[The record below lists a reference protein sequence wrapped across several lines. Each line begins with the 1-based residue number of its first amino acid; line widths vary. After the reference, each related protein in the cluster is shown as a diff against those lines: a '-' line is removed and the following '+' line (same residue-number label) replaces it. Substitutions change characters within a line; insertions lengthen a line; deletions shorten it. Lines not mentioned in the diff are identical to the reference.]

1 MCLLTVDDPRARC
14 RMNFRSFVTFLC
26 FAPAMVSSAGA
37 QDASLEKLPAWD
49 AKLTGYAYPFEV
61 KEFPIAEQGQSLTM
75 AYMDVKPGGEANGKT
90 ALLLHGKNFSGAYW
104 ERTAKDLASQ
114 GFRVVIPDQIGFG
127 KSSKPTTIQYS
138 FQMMGAHTKALLD
151 HLEVKKVEVI
161 GHSMGGMVA
170 TRFALMFPESTE
182 KLVLVN
188 PIGLEDWKRKVPY
201 QSIDAATAA
210 EMKKGPQDVKNY
222 MRTVYF
228 DGKWKDEYDA
238 LLSIQAGWMKGPD
251 KEEMARVTAITAD
264 MVMTQPVVYEFPDI
278 KVPTLLIIG
287 ERDRTAIGKNLVSR
301 EIAETM
307 GQYQQ
312 LGKAAAAA
320 IPGAKLVALPGIG
333 HAPQVE
339 AYDEYLKALIE
350 FL

>member
-1 MCLLTVDDPRARC
+1 MTSLLSISALLVCAGLASPLARAE
-14 RMNFRSFVTFLC
+14 
-26 FAPAMVSSAGA
+26 
-37 QDASLEKLPAWD
+37 DASLEKLLPLNA
-49 AKLTGYAYPFEV
+49 ALTGYAYPFEV
-61 KEFPIAEQGQSLTM
+61 RELPLTEQGQALTM
-75 AYMDVKPGGEANGKT
+75 AYMDLKPEGAANGKT
-90 ALLLHGKNFSGAYW
+90 VLLLHGKNFSGAYW
-104 ERTAKDLASQ
+104 ERTAKDLSSR

-127 KSSKPTTIQYS
+127 KSSKPTQLQYS
-138 FQMMGAHTKALLD
+138 FQMMAAQTKLLLDKLGVEKAL
-151 HLEVKKVEVI
+151 VV

-170 TRFALMFPESTE
+170 TRFALMFPAATD

-210 EMKKGPQDVKNY
+210 EMKKGPQDVKDY

-238 LLSIQAGWMKGPD
+238 LLAIQAGWLKGPD
-251 KEEMARVTAITAD
+251 KAAMARVTAMTSD
-264 MVMTQPVVYEFPDI
+264 MVMTQPVLYEFPDL

-287 ERDRTAIGKNLVSR
+287 ERDRTAIGKNLVSK
-301 EIAETM
+301 EVAATL
-307 GQYQQ
+307 GQYQE

-320 IPGAKLVALPGIG
+320 IPGAKLVSLPGIG

-339 AYDEYLKALIE
+339 AYDDYLKALLDFIK
-350 FL
+350 

>member
-1 MCLLTVDDPRARC
+1 MI
-14 RMNFRSFVTFLC
+14 RSLSLC
-26 FAPAMVSSAGA
+26 TLAIAVCFTSPSVQA
-37 QDASLEKLPAWD
+37 QDASLDKIPALD
-49 AKLTGYAYPFEV
+49 AKLSEYAYPFEV
-61 KEFPIAEQGQSLTM
+61 KELPLTEQGQSLVM
-75 AYMDVKPGGEANGKT
+75 AYMDLKAEGTANGKT

-104 ERTAKDLASQ
+104 ERTAKELSSR
-114 GFRVVIPDQIGFG
+114 GFRVVMPDQIGFG
-127 KSSKPTTIQYS
+127 KSSKPVNLQYS
-138 FQMMGAHTKALLD
+138 FHMMAAHTKDLLD
-151 HLEVKKVEVI
+151 HLAVTKAEVI

-170 TRFALMFPESTE
+170 TRFTLMYPAATK

-201 QSIDAATAA
+201 QSIDDATAA
-210 EMKKGPQDVKNY
+210 EMKKGPQDVKDY

-238 LLSIQAGWMKGPD
+238 LITIQAGWMKGPD
-251 KEEMARVTAITAD
+251 KAAMARVTAMTSD
-264 MVMTQPVVYEFPDI
+264 MVITQPVLYEFPDL

-287 ERDRTAIGKNLVSR
+287 ERDRTAIGKNLVSK
-301 EIAETM
+301 EVAATM
-307 GQYQQ
+307 GLYQE

-339 AYDEYLKALIE
+339 AFDDYLKALID

>member
-1 MCLLTVDDPRARC
+1 MTNRPLFHFLAAMLAAGVPLLH
-14 RMNFRSFVTFLC
+14 
-26 FAPAMVSSAGA
+26 A
-37 QDASLEKLPAWD
+37 QDASLDKLPALD

-61 KEFPIAEQGQSLTM
+61 NALPLTEQGQALTM
-75 AYMDVKPGGEANGKT
+75 AYMDVKPGDAANGKT
-90 ALLLHGKNFSGAYW
+90 VLLLHGKNFSGSYW
-104 ERTAKDLASQ
+104 ERTAKDLSSR

-127 KSSKPTTIQYS
+127 KSSKPTDLQYS
-138 FQMMGAHTKALLD
+138 FQMLAAQTKALLD
-151 HLEVKKVEVI
+151 HLKIEKAEVV

-170 TRFALMFPESTE
+170 TRFALMFPAATD

-201 QSIDAATAA
+201 QGIDAATAA
-210 EMKKGPQDVKNY
+210 EMKKGPQDVKDY

-228 DGKWKDEYDA
+228 DGKWKEEYDD
-238 LLSIQAGWMKGPD
+238 LLAIQAGWLKGPD
-251 KEEMARVTAITAD
+251 KAAMARVTAMTSD
-264 MVMTQPVVYEFPDI
+264 MVMTQPVLYEFPDL

-287 ERDRTAIGKNLVSR
+287 ERDRTAIGKNLVPK
-301 EIAETM
+301 EVAATL
-307 GQYQQ
+307 GQYQE

-339 AYDEYLKALIE
+339 AYDDYLKALLDFIK
-350 FL
+350 